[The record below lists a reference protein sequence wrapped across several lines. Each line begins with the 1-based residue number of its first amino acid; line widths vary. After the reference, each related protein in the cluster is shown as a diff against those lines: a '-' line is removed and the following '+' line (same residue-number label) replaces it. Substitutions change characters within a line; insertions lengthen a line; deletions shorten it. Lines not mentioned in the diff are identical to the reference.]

1 MNKKPIKWN
10 RGRVG
15 GRAGQSSQNYIN
27 LLPPSFCIGF
37 TFGRRALSASPHFGR
52 PSRPSVVCFTAY
64 AVYKA
69 RRRQWRRRRLP
80 SHIAFMLL
88 TSERGGR
95 GLQQRGRLF
104 YKDAKRVFAS
114 LARCSLARSLL
125 ARSLA
130 WCQDTTAH
138 LKATLSVRDGR
149 EERV

>member
-27 LLPPSFCIGF
+27 LLLPSSCIGF

-69 RRRQWRRRRLP
+69 RRRQWRRRRRRP

-114 LARCSLARSLL
+114 LSLA

-130 WCQDTTAH
+130 RLVPRHNCSSKGNSLGSGWEG
-138 LKATLSVRDGR
+138 GR
-149 EERV
+149 SEFE